1 MKKSTVLFFL
11 LIILTSFNIVVIA
24 QEKTSSIS
32 AVDETEIKDFKDKIA
47 SKVAELQKK
56 DQKSVAGYVVKND
69 KTQISIK
76 SEDKK
81 NFQIKIDDIL
91 TKVYKISG
99 ATKKEIQVED
109 LIKNDYLI
117 VTGPASDTTVTA
129 NEIYV
134 DEKYL
139 AKVGRVTEVDKTN
152 FSLKLMTPEKE
163 EYSLDVESNTTQSML
178 NIKTL
183 VVEKSGF
190 SKIKEGDMIHF
201 VVKKSQLEQKN
212 NQFSAKKILTIPQ
225 EFFIK

>member
-1 MKKSTVLFFL
+1 MKKFTVLFFL
-11 LIILTSFNIVVIA
+11 LIIFTSFNIAVIA
-24 QEKTSSIS
+24 QEKTSSTS

-56 DQKSVAGYVVKND
+56 DQKAVAGYVIKND
-69 KTQISIK
+69 KTQIAIK

-99 ATKKEIQVED
+99 AIKKEIQVED
-109 LIKNDYLI
+109 LIKDDYLI
-117 VTGPASDTTVTA
+117 VTGPISDTTVTA

>member
-1 MKKSTVLFFL
+1 MKKFIVLFLFAMI
-11 LIILTSFNIVVIA
+11 LINFNIAVIA
-24 QEKTSSIS
+24 QEKVTPTS
-32 AVDETEIKDFKDKIA
+32 AVDESEIQDFKEKIA

-56 DQKSVAGYVVKND
+56 DQTSVAGYVVKND
-69 KTQISIK
+69 KTQINIK
-76 SEDKK
+76 SEDGK
-81 NFQIKIDDIL
+81 NYQIKIDDIL

-99 ATKKEIQVED
+99 ATKKEIQVKD
-109 LIKNDYLI
+109 LVKDDYLI
-117 VTGPASDTTVTA
+117 VTGPISDTSVTA

-152 FSLKLMTPEKE
+152 FNLKIMTPEKE
-163 EYSLDVESNTTQSML
+163 EYSLDIESDTAQSIL

-183 VVEKSGF
+183 IVEKSGF
-190 SKIKEGDMIHF
+190 SKIKEGDMVHF
-201 VVKKSQLEQKN
+201 VVTKSQLEQKN

>member
-1 MKKSTVLFFL
+1 MKKFTVLFFL
-11 LIILTSFNIVVIA
+11 LIILISFNTAVIA
-24 QEKTSSIS
+24 QGTSSAS
-32 AVDETEIKDFKDKIA
+32 AVNETEIQDFKDKIA

-56 DQKSVAGYVVKND
+56 DQTSVAGYVVKND
-69 KTQISIK
+69 KTQITIK

-81 NFQIKIDDIL
+81 TYQIKIDNIL
-91 TKVYKISG
+91 TKVYQISG
-99 ATKKEIQVED
+99 ATKKEIQIED
-109 LIKNDYLI
+109 LVKDDYLI
-117 VTGPASDTTVTA
+117 VTGPISDTTVTA

-152 FSLKLMTPEKE
+152 FNLKVMTPEKE
-163 EYSLDVESNTTQSML
+163 EYSLDIESGTVQSIL

-183 VVEKSGF
+183 IVEKSGF

-201 VVKKSQLEQKN
+201 VVKKTQFEQKN